1 MERHQIALLFAD
13 LSGTTRLFRRIGT
26 SEAQRALERCV
37 RRMERAIGS
46 HDGSILMPAVD
57 ELIACFPL
65 ADGAAQAAIEMQ
77 QRIADLPP
85 ASGVKLSIRIG
96 VHFGNNRQAPES
108 LHGDAFDAGRALLN
122 IAGPHQIVTCA
133 QTAAAISPALR
144 QSLRSME
151 GLSIQTAAG
160 ECQLY
165 ELCWL
170 AEAAAATN
178 APTQEMAA
186 TPVVASAPGPNRP
199 ALASVERFCIRL
211 NGKAYLV
218 DERSPSLTIG
228 RDKTCD
234 IVISDR
240 KASRQHVRIEK
251 RGNNRF
257 FLIDQSTNGTFVV
270 VGKDKEIRLYHEEMQ
285 LSGRGRFAFGHST
298 VNTHAE
304 VADFEAL

>member
-1 MERHQIALLFAD
+1 MERHEIALLFAD

-37 RRMERAIGS
+37 RRMERAIDS
-46 HDGSILMPAVD
+46 HGGSILMPAVD
-57 ELIACFPL
+57 EMIASFPL
-65 ADGAAQAAIEMQ
+65 ADSAVQAAIEMQ
-77 QRIADLPP
+77 ERIADLPP

-96 VHFGNNRQAPES
+96 VHFGNNGETPES
-108 LHGDAFDAGRALLN
+108 LHGEAFDAGRALLN
-122 IAGPHQIVTCA
+122 IAGPHQIVA
-133 QTAAAISPALR
+133 DAPTAEAISPALR
-144 QSLRSME
+144 RSLRSME

-170 AEAAAATN
+170 PETPAANAPTEEAAATPAAEAAAV
-178 APTQEMAA
+178 P
-186 TPVVASAPGPNRP
+186 SRP
-199 ALASVERFCIRL
+199 AVASVERFCIRV

-218 DERSPSLTIG
+218 DERSPTLTIG
-228 RDKTCD
+228 RDKACD
-234 IVISDR
+234 VVIGDR

-251 RGNNRF
+251 RGSNRF
-257 FLIDQSTNGTFVV
+257 FLVDQSMNGTFVA
-270 VGKDKEIRLYHEEMQ
+270 VGKDKELCLHHEEMQ

-304 VADFEAL
+304 IADFEAL